1 MSKSKRSNRSLLST
15 KRLLPFLYKKK
26 LFTNW
31 DALRVY
37 SVRLHRALQQL

>member
-15 KRLLPFLYKKK
+15 ERLLLLLYKKN
-26 LFTNW
+26 LFTIR